1 MKRLVLPALFTALA
15 LVACG
20 TDPVEV
26 ASPLSVIPER
36 AMISIVLNDP
46 AGMVRNIDGYI
57 EEGAPI
63 LGEKLLENIICGQLE
78 VPSLD
83 SVQVR
88 YGFNPSGQ
96 IAFWMQ
102 SAMPQS
108 MAMAVSVP
116 DFPLFISFLEEMG
129 VEFSVEDSVN
139 GTAVYSME
147 SEGGTMYMAG
157 VNGVALMA
165 MSTAKLEALISD
177 SGLSS
182 DVSVQ
187 MPETSLFLQ
196 FNLSMIG
203 PMAVAQMPMA
213 RMMITQRMA
222 ADTTM
227 PCFVPAIMEVYMDG
241 IEAFLTQ
248 ADMLELT
255 LITGEEDFV
264 ARKRIS
270 FLPDTYLA
278 EMSMDHQERDMLG
291 SITSGDVATVR
302 FQMPGEMVFDISKA
316 FTEVFIPEADEE
328 MIRLWSEM
336 ASNGAVAIYNGSFF
350 HVVSAYQIEEETTV
364 EDFARLYSE
373 YLEMLFPALEESMG
387 VSSFFTV
394 QDNGLIEVNGTD
406 FYSMSVTVAAD
417 STGIMDFNYWLTV
430 DDGTLL
436 LEIASQPDILLSIV
450 SGDYTPAVLESD
462 GEMAGEA
469 SLTGYIKL
477 IMSMSPDGVDIP
489 EIDSDVIIRWNGN
502 YTDGAMSGEMVID
515 GSDAVA
521 TGFAFF
527 GLIAAT
533 Q

>member
-1 MKRLVLPALFTALA
+1 MKRLVLPALSAA
-15 LVACG
+15 LVLAACG
-20 TDPVEV
+20 AAPVEV

-83 SVQVR
+83 SLQVK
-88 YGFNPSGQ
+88 YGFNPFGQ
-96 IAFWMQ
+96 IAFWME

-108 MAMAVSVP
+108 KAMAVSAP
-116 DFPLFISFLEEMG
+116 DFPLFISLLEEME
-129 VEFSVEDSVN
+129 VEFSAEDPVN

-147 SEGGTMYMAG
+147 SEEGTMYMAG

-165 MSTAKLEALISD
+165 MSVEKLEALISN
-177 SGLSS
+177 LSE
-182 DVSVQ
+182 DVAVQ
-187 MPETSLFLQ
+187 VPETSLFMQ

-213 RMMITQRMA
+213 RMMMTQGMA

-227 PCFVPAIMEVYMDG
+227 PYFVPAMMDVYMDG
-241 IEAFLTQ
+241 IEVLLTQ

-255 LITGEEDFV
+255 LTTGEEDFV
-264 ARKRIS
+264 VKKKLT

-278 EMSMDHQERDMLG
+278 EMSVDHQVRNMLG
-291 SITSGDVATVR
+291 SIASGDVATVR
-302 FQMPGEMVFDISKA
+302 VQMPTEMAFDITKA
-316 FTEVFIPEADEE
+316 FTEVFIPGADEE
-328 MIRLWSEM
+328 MLRFWASM
-336 ASNGAVAIYNGSFF
+336 VSNGAVSIYNDNFF
-350 HVVSAYQIEEETTV
+350 HIVAAYQMDEEITV
-364 EDFARLYSE
+364 EDVARLYAE
-373 YLEMLFPALEESMG
+373 YLELFVFELDDSSEMD
-387 VSSFFTV
+387 SFFSV
-394 QDNGLIEVNGTD
+394 HDNGVIDINGTD
-406 FYSMSVTVAAD
+406 FYSMSMTIDTD
-417 STGIMDFNYWLTV
+417 STGTMEFEYWLTV
-430 DDGTLL
+430 HNGALL
-436 LEIASQPDILLSIV
+436 LEMAPQPGVLLSIV
-450 SGDYTPAVLESD
+450 SDDYIPAELESD
-462 GEMAGEA
+462 GEFAGEI
-469 SLTGYIKL
+469 SLAGYIKL
-477 IMSMSPDGVDIP
+477 LMSMSSNGMDIP
-489 EIDSDVIIRWNGN
+489 VFDSDVIIRWNGN
-502 YTDGAMSGEMVID
+502 YADGVMSGEMVMD

>member
-1 MKRLVLPALFTALA
+1 MKRLLLPALSAA
-15 LVACG
+15 LVLAACG
-20 TDPVEV
+20 TGPVEV

-83 SVQVR
+83 SLQVR

-96 IAFWMQ
+96 IAFWME

-108 MAMAVSVP
+108 MAMAVSAP
-116 DFPLFISFLEEMG
+116 DFPLFISLMEEMG
-129 VEFSVEDSVN
+129 VEFSVEDPVN
-139 GTAVYSME
+139 GSTVYSMQAE
-147 SEGGTMYMAG
+147 EGTMYMAG

-165 MSTAKLEALISD
+165 MSTEKLGTLI

-182 DVSVQ
+182 DVSVHV
-187 MPETSLFLQ
+187 PETSLFMQ

-213 RMMITQRMA
+213 RMMITQGMA

-227 PCFVPAIMEVYMDG
+227 PNFVPAMMDVYMDG
-241 IEAFLTQ
+241 IEVFLTQ

-255 LITGEEDFV
+255 LTTGEEDFV
-264 ARKRIS
+264 ARKKIS

-278 EMSMDHQERDMLG
+278 GMSMDQQDQDMLG

-302 FQMPGEMVFDISKA
+302 VQMPGELAFDISKA
-316 FTEVFIPEADEE
+316 FTEVFISEADEE
-328 MIRLWSEM
+328 MLQFWASM
-336 ASNGAVAIYNGSFF
+336 ASNGAVSIYNDSFF
-350 HVVSAYQIEEETTV
+350 HVVAAYQMEEEIAI
-364 EDFARLYSE
+364 EDVARLYAE
-373 YLEMLFPALEESMG
+373 YLDLF
-387 VSSFFTV
+387 VSAMSENTDFGSFFTV
-394 QDNGLIEVNGTD
+394 QDNGVIDIDGTD
-406 FYSMSVTVAAD
+406 FYSMSMTIASD
-417 STGIMDFNYWLTV
+417 STESMEFEYWLTV
-430 DDGTLL
+430 HNGALL
-436 LEIASQPDILLSIV
+436 LEMAPQPDILLSVV
-450 SGDYTPAVLESD
+450 SGDYTPAELESD
-462 GEMAGEA
+462 GEFAGEI
-469 SLTGYIKL
+469 SLAGYINL
-477 IMSMSPDGVDIP
+477 IMAMSPHGMDIP
-489 EIDSDVIIRWNGN
+489 EIGSDVIIRWDGN
-502 YTDGAMSGEMVID
+502 YTDGVMSGEMVMD

>member
-26 ASPLSVIPER
+26 ASPLSVIPES

-108 MAMAVSVP
+108 MAMAVSAP
-116 DFPLFISFLEEMG
+116 DFPLFITLLEEMG
-129 VEFSVEDSVN
+129 VEFSAEDPVN

-147 SEGGTMYMAG
+147 SEEGTMYMAG
-157 VNGVALMA
+157 VSGVALMA
-165 MSTAKLEALISD
+165 MSAEKLEALI

-187 MPETSLFLQ
+187 IPETSLFLQ

-227 PCFVPAIMEVYMDG
+227 PYFVPAIMNVYMDG
-241 IEAFLTQ
+241 IEAFLSQ

-264 ARKRIS
+264 LRKKIS

-278 EMSMDHQERDMLG
+278 GMSMDNQERDMLG

-302 FQMPGEMVFDISKA
+302 LQMPSEMAFDISKA
-316 FTEVFIPEADEE
+316 FTEVFIPDADEE
-328 MIRLWSEM
+328 MLQLWSAM
-336 ASNGAVAIYNGSFF
+336 ASNGAFAIYNDSFF
-350 HVVSAYQIEEETTV
+350 HVVSAYQTDEDITV
-364 EDFARLYSE
+364 EYVARMYAE
-373 YLEMLFPALEESMG
+373 YLDTFASALDESMEM
-387 VSSFFTV
+387 SSFFTV

-406 FYSMSVTVAAD
+406 FYSMLMTVATD
-417 STGIMDFNYWLTV
+417 STGTMDFNYWLTV
-430 DDGTLL
+430 HDGALF
-436 LEIASQPDILLSIV
+436 LEIAPQPDILLSIV

-462 GEMAGEA
+462 GEMAGEI
-469 SLTGYIKL
+469 SLAGYIKL
-477 IMSMSPDGVDIP
+477 IMSMSPGGMDIP
-489 EIDSDVIIRWNGN
+489 VIGSDVIIRWKGN
-502 YTDGAMSGEMVID
+502 YTDGAMSGEMVMD